1 MLLSAKWNCKRPAK
15 GVHKKTASRAVF
27 SMLRVQI
34 DSFAQLLARLEVRN
48 LFTRHLHLLAG
59 FWIAPDT
66 RCASRQ
72 RKAAEPADLDALTFG
87 ESLGHCIKNGLDGKI
102 GIAGGQLRIAGRQRS
117 DQFRLRHR
125 D

>member
-15 GVHKKTASRAVF
+15 GVRKKTASGAVF
-27 SMLRVQI
+27 SACRVQI

-48 LFTRHLHLLAG
+48 LFARNLHLLAG
-59 FWIAPDT
+59 FRIAPDT
-66 RCASRQ
+66 RRTGRQ

-87 ESLGHCIKNGLDGKI
+87 KRLGHGIKNSLDGKI
-102 GIAGGQLRIAGRQRS
+102 GVAGGQLSIAGRQRS